1 MKRKSR
7 DATPER
13 EHIVNG
19 GRNKMAFYDVT
30 DSILSPYTGDDT
42 RSSRYGS
49 PDAIERKK
57 PLAHRKLRLLE
68 SLANQI
74 SRGS

>member
-19 GRNKMAFYDVT
+19 GRNKIAFYDVT
-30 DSILSPYTGDDT
+30 DNILSPYTGDNIALQWSVGILTYRERLGMSAADT
-42 RSSRYGS
+42 
-49 PDAIERKK
+49 
-57 PLAHRKLRLLE
+57 
-68 SLANQI
+68 QV
-74 SRGS
+74 